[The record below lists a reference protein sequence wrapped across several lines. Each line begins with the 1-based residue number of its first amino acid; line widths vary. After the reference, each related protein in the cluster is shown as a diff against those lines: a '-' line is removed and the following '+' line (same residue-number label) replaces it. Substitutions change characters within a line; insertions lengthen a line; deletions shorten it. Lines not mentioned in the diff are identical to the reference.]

1 MRHDTHTFACAVGE
15 AMLAALAALEEH
27 GVPLPPEGPARIEMM
42 ERVHDD
48 LWAVV
53 DRLPQGD

>member
-1 MRHDTHTFACAVGE
+1 MSHDALAHAVGE
-15 AMLAALAALEEH
+15 AMLAAVAALEEH
-27 GVPLPPEGPARIEMM
+27 GVPLPPEGPSRITLM

-53 DRLPQGD
+53 DRLPQD